1 MIKLGVIF
9 GGKSGE
15 HDVSLMSAA
24 SVLRALNKE
33 KFSPVMIGITRDGKW
48 MLHEGEIDEIENG
61 TWEEK
66 AKPLSID
73 KLAETIDFA
82 LPIVHGTNAEDG
94 TLQGF
99 FEIMNI
105 PYGGCGVLASAA
117 CMDKIVAKELFVSAG
132 IPSCKYIGFETK
144 LFKEEDAKEIAE
156 AVEGYPCFVKPANLG
171 SSVGVSKANNEEE
184 LLEAIREAAKF
195 DRRIIVEQG
204 MNAREIEIAVIGNE
218 EPVLGSIGE
227 INTKQA
233 DFYDYSTKY
242 TDGQSEMIIPADIP
256 EETAA
261 KLRDYAMRAYKALDC
276 AGFSR
281 IDFFLD
287 RETGELYIN
296 EINTLP
302 GCTKF
307 SMFPSLM
314 ADAGVPYPELIERIV
329 DYGYERY
336 NAKNNRQT
344 NR

>member
-24 SVLRALNKE
+24 SVLRALNKD
-33 KFSPVMIGITRDGKW
+33 KFIPVMIGITRDGRW
-48 MLHEGEIDEIENG
+48 LLHEGEIDEIENDE
-61 TWEEK
+61 WEK
-66 AKPLSID
+66 NAKTVSVD
-73 KLAETIDFA
+73 KLAELIDFA

-99 FEIMNI
+99 FEILNI
-105 PYGGCGVLASAA
+105 PYGGCGVLASSA
-117 CMDKIVAKELFVSAG
+117 CMDKIVAKNLFVQAG

-144 LFKEEDAKEIAE
+144 LFKKEDTASIAE
-156 AVEGYPCFVKPANLG
+156 AVNGYPCFVKPANLG
-171 SSVGVSKANNEEE
+171 SSVGISKANNEAE
-184 LLEAIREAAKF
+184 LLEAIEEAAKF
-195 DRRIIVEQG
+195 DRRIIVEEG

-218 EPVLGSIGE
+218 TPILGSIGE

-242 TDGQSEMIIPADIP
+242 TDGYSEMIIPAAIP
-256 EETAA
+256 EKTAEQ
-261 KLRDYAMRAYKALDC
+261 LRDYAVRAYKALDC
-276 AGFSR
+276 AGFAR

-287 RETGELYIN
+287 RETGELYLN

-302 GCTKF
+302 GCTKY

-314 ADAGVPYPELIERIV
+314 ADAGIPYPELIERIV